1 MTAVH
6 DIMSTSPVT
15 VAPTTSIGNLLALF
29 DRHDFNAFPVVGQC
43 KRLLGIVSK
52 LDVLELLLGHP
63 KDRSSA
69 AHAFVST
76 YVADV
81 MCRKPIF
88 VEPREALSAAGKL
101 MVVTKLRSLPV
112 VAQRERRPVIVG
124 ILSRGDV
131 LRGLRSELMEDIFI
145 RQEKAS

>member
-29 DRHDFNAFPVVGQC
+29 DRHDFNAFPVAGQR

-52 LDVLELLLGHP
+52 LDVLELFLGHP
-63 KDRSSA
+63 KDTSSA
-69 AHAFVST
+69 ARALVAT
-76 YVADV
+76 QVADV
-81 MCRKPIF
+81 MCRKPVC

-112 VAQRERRPVIVG
+112 VEQREGRPVIVG

-131 LRGLRSELMEDIFI
+131 LRGLRSELMEDIFF